1 MIEIKIDFD
10 DVKKKGQIL
19 SEYLPNIREFFSVED
34 KQQVF
39 KRRYAVGYRPSTR
52 KYVITPQGRFEP
64 RFLCE
69 ILRYVESLRLS
80 GNAVNLQITQKFNE
94 RTSIP
99 PLNDKLFALN
109 RQLRDYQEEA
119 VIECL
124 KKRSGVVVLP
134 TSAGKTLVI
143 ATLCRSIQEQISH
156 KKALILVPD
165 IQLVQQTYGDF
176 LDYGIHESE
185 ITKWTGNNTPDFS
198 KNIIIA
204 NSQILLSKKQDL
216 DILNSI
222 EILIIDEVHKCKQGN
237 SIVKLLKKIPAMYR
251 FGFTGTLPVDQ
262 IDKWGLSGE
271 LGDTVYTKKSIE
283 LREQKYITQVNV
295 GVICLNHKTQPIFTQ
310 ATAAN
315 PTAEYE
321 EEIQFLQG
329 NEFRND
335 VIYKLVSKMEKNA
348 LIMVDRI
355 NHGEVLLE
363 KIKNIPDKQVFFV
376 QGSVEIEEREK
387 IRNIMEN
394 NNNVICIAISKI
406 FSTGIN
412 IRNLHY
418 VVFASIGKAKNK
430 IIQSIGRSLRLHES
444 KKSAYILDIAD
455 NLKYSA
461 AHMNERIALYQ
472 AESIKY
478 TIKDIYQP

>member
-1 MIEIKIDFD
+1 MIEVLIDFD
-10 DVKKKGQIL
+10 DTKKKGLIISDYL
-19 SEYLPNIREFFSVED
+19 SNIREYFSVED
-34 KQQVF
+34 KQQAF

-52 KYVITPQGRFEP
+52 KYVVTPQGRFEP
-64 RFLCE
+64 RFLPE
-69 ILRYVESLRLS
+69 IVKYVESLRLS
-80 GNAVNLQITQKFNE
+80 GTAANLQLTQKFTEKTN
-94 RTSIP
+94 IP
-99 PLNDKLFALN
+99 ELKDILFKLN

-119 VIECL
+119 VKECL
-124 KKRSGVVVLP
+124 KQKSGIVVLP

-143 ATLCRSIQEQISH
+143 ATLCKSVQEQIPG
-156 KKALILVPD
+156 KRALILVPD

-176 LDYGIHESE
+176 LDYGICESE
-185 ITKWTGNNTPDFS
+185 ITKWTGSNTPDFS

-216 DILNSI
+216 DVLENISL
-222 EILIIDEVHKCKQGN
+222 LIIDEVHKCKQGN
-237 SIVKLLKKIPAMYR
+237 SIVKILKKIPAKYR

-262 IDKWGLSGE
+262 IDRWGLCGE
-271 LGDTVYTKKSIE
+271 LGDTIYTKKSIE

-295 GVICLNHKTQPIFTQ
+295 GVICVHHKVQPNFTQ
-310 ATAAN
+310 ASITN

-321 EEIQFLQG
+321 EEIQFLQQ
-329 NEFRND
+329 NDFRND
-335 VIYKLVSKMEKNA
+335 VIYKLVSKMEKNS

-355 NHGEVLLE
+355 NHGEVLFE
-363 KIKNIPDKQVFFV
+363 KIKNIANKQVFFV

-461 AHMNERIALYQ
+461 AHMSERVSLYSS
-472 AESIKY
+472 ESIKF
-478 TIKDIYQP
+478 TIKDVYQT

>member
-1 MIEIKIDFD
+1 MVDIKIDFD

-19 SEYLPNIREFFSVED
+19 SEYLPNIREYFSVED
-34 KQQVF
+34 KQQAF
-39 KRRYAVGYRPSTR
+39 KRRYAVGYRPQTR

-69 ILRYVESLRLS
+69 IQKYVESTRLS
-80 GNAVNLQITQKFNE
+80 GTAINIQITQRFLDKTF
-94 RTSIP
+94 IP
-99 PLNDKLFALN
+99 ELKEQLFCLN

-124 KKRSGVVVLP
+124 RKKSGVVVLP

-143 ATLCRSIQEQISH
+143 ATLCKSIQEQVQN
-156 KKALILVPD
+156 KKALVLVPD

-176 LDYGIHESE
+176 LDYGIPETE
-185 ITKWTGNNTPDFS
+185 ITKWTGSNTPDFS

-204 NSQILLSKKQDL
+204 NSQILLSKKQDIDAL
-216 DILNSI
+216 NDIGL
-222 EILIIDEVHKCKQGN
+222 LIIDEVHKCKQGN
-237 SIVKLLKKIPAMYR
+237 SIVKILKKIPAKYR
-251 FGFTGTLPVDQ
+251 YGFTGTLPVDQ
-262 IDKWGLSGE
+262 IDRWGLCGE

-295 GVICLNHKTQPIFTQ
+295 GVICLNHKTQPVFTQ
-310 ATAAN
+310 ASITN

-321 EEIQFLQG
+321 EEIQFLQV

-363 KIKNIPDKQVFFV
+363 KIKDMPGKQVFFV

-387 IRNIMEN
+387 IRSIMEN
-394 NNNVICIAISKI
+394 NDDVICIAISKI

-455 NLKYSA
+455 NLKYSE
-461 AHMNERIALYQ
+461 AHMNERISLYQ
-472 AESIKY
+472 AESIKF
-478 TIKDIYQP
+478 TVKDIYQP

>member
-1 MIEIKIDFD
+1 MVEVKIDFD
-10 DVKKKGQIL
+10 DIKKKGQIL
-19 SEYLPNIREFFSVED
+19 SEFLPNIREYFSVED
-34 KQQVF
+34 RQQAF
-39 KRRYAVGYRPSTR
+39 KRRYAVGYRPQTR

-69 ILRYVESLRLS
+69 IQRYVESLRLS
-80 GNAVNLQITQKFNE
+80 GTAVNVQITQKFYE
-94 RTSIP
+94 KTFIP
-99 PLNDKLFALN
+99 TLKEEIFTLN
-109 RQLRDYQEEA
+109 RELRDYQEEA
-119 VIECL
+119 VKECL
-124 KKRSGVVVLP
+124 KKKSGVVVLP

-143 ATLCRSIQEQISH
+143 ATLCKSIQEQAQN

-176 LDYGIHESE
+176 LEYGISE
-185 ITKWTGNNTPDFS
+185 DDITKWSGGNPPDFS

-216 DILNSI
+216 DILSSVGL
-222 EILIIDEVHKCKQGN
+222 LIIDEVHKCKQGN
-237 SIVKLLKKIPAMYR
+237 SIVKVLKKITAKYR

-262 IDKWGLSGE
+262 IDKWGLCGE
-271 LGDTVYTKKSIE
+271 LGDIVYTKKSIE

-295 GVICLNHKTQPIFTQ
+295 GVINLIHSTQPNFTQ
-310 ATAAN
+310 ASITN

-321 EEIQFLQG
+321 EEIQFLQENG
-329 NEFRND
+329 FRND
-335 VIYKLVSKMEKNA
+335 VIYKLVSKMEKNS

-363 KIKNIPDKQVFFV
+363 KIKDVPNKQVFFV

-387 IRNIMEN
+387 IRNIMEH

-461 AHMNERIALYQ
+461 AHMNERISLYQ
-472 AESIKY
+472 SESIKF